1 MTMTMP
7 TSVIET
13 SFQEVFATPTAIAP
27 PIKISPEPIPIPTS
41 SGGIKINSNHILIGL
56 IGLIVIGVVVYV
68 IYKKRDENNF
78 RY

>member
-1 MTMTMP
+1 
-7 TSVIET
+7 
-13 SFQEVFATPTAIAP
+13 
-27 PIKISPEPIPIPTS
+27 
-41 SGGIKINSNHILIGL
+41 L